1 MTTKTNINS
10 DTNCCNSGTCNTDT
24 TGTAVKHPQNYRAP
38 VDVFETSTEYRV
50 VADMPGAS
58 IEGIAIS
65 INDNMLVID
74 ATVEDRYETLGRI
87 RHQEYGVGDFRRS
100 FRIGTGIDAATIT
113 ANYRDGV
120 LYLTLP
126 KAKCAEPRKIDIR
139 TN

>member
-50 VADMPGAS
+50 VA
-58 IEGIAIS
+58 
-65 INDNMLVID
+65 
-74 ATVEDRYETLGRI
+74 DRYETLGRI